1 MESTGDKISQTRK
14 SRSVMNTILFFI
26 FLSAIFCSSCNKD
39 IDKVNYFTSKNDTL
53 IIKTEKIKGVGMFPA
68 GAGEIHFETNNRF
81 IDFPLIVPENI
92 SDVKIGFE
100 LFDFKP
106 WKYEQY
112 KKGNMD
118 RSSII
123 EDISKGIIDTLIA
136 PSLKDNSICILSG
149 RKGDEM
155 IFIVDENNNKNFKDD
170 SIRPYQ
176 QMDWKTTTNLIK
188 CEYKIY
194 NGKKL
199 ATEST
204 WVNIGFPPIDSTL
217 LLFFVSHHLIA
228 DFKIDNNS
236 FQIGFVDR
244 QNSFWFDEP
253 LVTVI
258 SENAY
263 RKDTILKRDLLKLGE
278 YLKLENYYYCI
289 QDITND
295 GSYLTLVKENNFSS
309 KIGTQ
314 MGMIAPEFKFKSF
327 NGDTLSKETFKNEMF
342 LIANISAC
350 TSSSYNEYKNLLT
363 TMKGKLKI
371 VGINYGIREN
381 LGGIMVDIEDKYNLE
396 FYNNYR
402 NAYSSYECLLIDKE
416 GRIIDKFDVFDWKKN
431 LSKIEIKNQKK

>member
-14 SRSVMNTILFFI
+14 SKSIMNTILFFI

-53 IIKTEKIKGVGMFPA
+53 IIKTETVKGVGMFPA

-123 EDISKGIIDTLIA
+123 EDIYKGKIDTLIA

-149 RKGDEM
+149 SKDDKM

-170 SIRPYQ
+170 KIRHYQ
-176 QMDWKTTTNLIK
+176 KMDWKTTTNLIK
-188 CEYKIY
+188 CDYKIY

-199 ATEST
+199 ATDST
-204 WVNIGFPPIDSTL
+204 WINIGFSPIDSTL

-228 DFKIDNNS
+228 DLKIDNNS
-236 FQIGFVDR
+236 FQIGLVDR

-253 LVTVI
+253 LVAVI

-263 RKDTILKRDLLKLGE
+263 RKDTILKSDLLKLGE
-278 YLKLENYYYCI
+278 YLKLGNDYYCI

-295 GSYLTLVKENNFSS
+295 GSYLTLVKENNFFS

-314 MGMIAPEFKFKSF
+314 VGMIAPEFIFKSF
-327 NGDTLSKETFKNEMF
+327 NGDTLSKVTFKNEMF

-350 TSSSYNEYKNLLT
+350 TRSSFNEYKNLLAA
-363 TMKGKLKI
+363 MNGKLKI
-371 VGINYGIREN
+371 IGINYGITET
-381 LGGIMVDIEDKYNLE
+381 LGGIMVDIEDEYNRE
-396 FYNNYR
+396 FYNHYR

-416 GRIIDKFDVFDWKKN
+416 GRIIDKFDIFNWKKN
-431 LSKIEIKNQKK
+431 LSKIEIENPIK

>member
-14 SRSVMNTILFFI
+14 SRSVMNTILFLI
-26 FLSAIFCSSCNKD
+26 FLSAIFCSSCIKD
-39 IDKVNYFTSKNDTL
+39 INKVNFFTSKNDTL
-53 IIKTEKIKGVGMFPA
+53 VIKTEKIKGIGMFPA

-118 RSSII
+118 RSSIM
-123 EDISKGIIDTLIA
+123 EDISKGKIDTLIA

-149 RKGDEM
+149 RKGDVM

-176 QMDWKTTTNLIK
+176 QMDWKTSCNLIK
-188 CEYKIY
+188 CEYNIH

-199 ATEST
+199 STDST
-204 WVNIGFPPIDSTL
+204 WINIGFPPIDSTL

-228 DFKIDNNS
+228 DLKIDNNS
-236 FQIGFVDR
+236 FQIGLVNR
-244 QNSFWFDEP
+244 QNSFWFDKP
-253 LVTVI
+253 LVAVI

-263 RKDTILKRDLLKLGE
+263 RKDTILKSDLLKLGE
-278 YLKLENYYYCI
+278 YLKLGHDYYCI

-295 GSYLTLVKENNFSS
+295 GSYLTLVRENNFSS
-309 KIGTQ
+309 KTGTQ
-314 MGMIAPEFKFKSF
+314 VEMIAPEFKFKSF

-350 TSSSYNEYKNLLT
+350 TRSSFIEYKNLLA

-371 VGINYGIREN
+371 IGINYGISEN
-381 LGGIMVDIEDKYNLE
+381 LGGIMVDIEDEYNRE

-416 GRIIDKFDVFDWKKN
+416 GRIVDKFDVFDWKKN
-431 LSKIEIKNQKK
+431 LSKIEIKNPIK

>member
-1 MESTGDKISQTRK
+1 MKTS
-14 SRSVMNTILFFI
+14 LFFI
-26 FLSAIFCSSCNKD
+26 IFSAIVGSSCNKD
-39 IDKVNYFTSKNDTL
+39 IDKVNCFSSENDTL
-53 IIKTEKIKGVGMFPA
+53 IIKTEKVKGVGMFPA
-68 GAGEIHFETNNRF
+68 GAGEIHFETKNRF
-81 IDFPLIVPENI
+81 IDFPLIIPENI

-112 KKGNMD
+112 KMGNMD

-123 EDISKGIIDTLIA
+123 ENISKGKIDTLIA
-136 PSLKDNSICILSG
+136 PSLKDNSICMLSG
-149 RKGDEM
+149 RKDDEM

-170 SIRPYQ
+170 SIRYYQ
-176 QMDWKTTTNLIK
+176 KMDWKTTGNLIK
-188 CEYKIY
+188 CEYNIY
-194 NGKKL
+194 NGKNL
-199 ATEST
+199 VNEST
-204 WVNIGFPPIDSTL
+204 WINIGFPPIDSTL

-228 DFKIDNNS
+228 DFKIDNSS

-253 LVTVI
+253 LVAVI
-258 SENAY
+258 SENTF
-263 RKDTILKRDLLKLGE
+263 RKDTILKSDLLKLGE
-278 YLKLENYYYCI
+278 YLKLGHDYYCI

-295 GSYLTLVKENNFSS
+295 GSYLTLVKENNFFS

-314 MGMIAPEFKFKSF
+314 VGMMAPEFKFKSYA
-327 NGDTLSKETFKNEMF
+327 GDTLSKSDFKNEMF

-350 TSSSYNEYKNLLT
+350 TRSSFNEYENLLT

-371 VGINYGIREN
+371 IGINYGISET
-381 LGGIMVDIEDKYNLE
+381 LGGIMVDIEDNYNLE

-402 NAYSSYECLLIDKE
+402 NAYSSYECLLIDKG

-431 LSKIEIKNQKK
+431 LSKIGIKNPIK

>member
-1 MESTGDKISQTRK
+1 MKTT
-14 SRSVMNTILFFI
+14 LFFI
-26 FLSAIFCSSCNKD
+26 LFSAIVGSSCNKD
-39 IDKVNYFTSKNDTL
+39 IDKVNYFSSENDTL
-53 IIKTEKIKGVGMFPA
+53 IIKTEKLKGVGMFPA
-68 GAGEIHFETNNRF
+68 GAGEIHFETKNRF
-81 IDFPLIVPENI
+81 IDFPLIIPENI

-112 KKGNMD
+112 KMGNMD

-123 EDISKGIIDTLIA
+123 EDISKGKIDTLIA
-136 PSLKDNSICILSG
+136 PSLKDNSICMLSG
-149 RKGDEM
+149 RKDDEM
-155 IFIVDENNNKNFKDD
+155 IFIVDENNNKNFTDD
-170 SIRPYQ
+170 SIRYYQ
-176 QMDWKTTTNLIK
+176 KMDWKNTTNLIK
-188 CEYKIY
+188 CEYNIY
-194 NGKKL
+194 NGKNL
-199 ATEST
+199 VTEST
-204 WVNIGFPPIDSTL
+204 WINIGFPPMDSTL

-253 LVTVI
+253 LVAVI
-258 SENAY
+258 SENTF
-263 RKDTILKRDLLKLGE
+263 RKDTILKSDLLKLGE
-278 YLKLENYYYCI
+278 YLKLGHDYYCI

-295 GSYLTLVKENNFSS
+295 GSYLTLVKENNFFS

-314 MGMIAPEFKFKSF
+314 VGMMAPEFKFKSYA
-327 NGDTLSKETFKNEMF
+327 GDTLSKSDFKNEKF
-342 LIANISAC
+342 LIANVSAC
-350 TSSSYNEYKNLLT
+350 TRSSFNEYKNLLA

-371 VGINYGIREN
+371 IGINYGINEN

-431 LSKIEIKNQKK
+431 LSEIEIKNPSQ